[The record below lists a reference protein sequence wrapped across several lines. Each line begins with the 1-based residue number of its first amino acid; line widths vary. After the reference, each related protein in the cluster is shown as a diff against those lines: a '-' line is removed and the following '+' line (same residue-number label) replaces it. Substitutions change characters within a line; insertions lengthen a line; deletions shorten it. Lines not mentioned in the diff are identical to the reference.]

1 MQLCAFYLT
10 SAKQGKAP
18 FDSVARFHLA
28 NGATLERLNWLADTS
43 ESGVRR
49 SFGLMAN
56 YVYRLARP
64 GAEPRIVRPG
74 LQRHRLSSDRAPR
87 QAVPTHYSDRR
98 RGLTSRARAS

>member
-10 SAKQGKAP
+10 SAKHGKAP

-56 YVYRLARP
+56 YVYRLADLERNHESY
-64 GAEPRIVRPG
+64 ARDCSVIASRQIE
-74 LQRHRLSSDRAPR
+74 RLAKQSR
-87 QAVPTHYSDRR
+87 
-98 RGLTSRARAS
+98 LTTQTAAAR